1 MLGVDIEMWE
11 LILGAE
17 RATLTGVM
25 SELPSVCSDTC
36 RNPADVRHAS
46 NDWSSNLVQP
56 CHVREPNG
64 EHQLEADLTVPQVTA
79 DLLGDL
85 LESVIES

>member
-36 RNPADVRHAS
+36 RNPAMLGMRQMAGAQIWYSRAMFAS
-46 NDWSSNLVQP
+46 RMASINSKRTSPSLKSP
-56 CHVREPNG
+56 PIS
-64 EHQLEADLTVPQVTA
+64 
-79 DLLGDL
+79 
-85 LESVIES
+85 SVIFSSR